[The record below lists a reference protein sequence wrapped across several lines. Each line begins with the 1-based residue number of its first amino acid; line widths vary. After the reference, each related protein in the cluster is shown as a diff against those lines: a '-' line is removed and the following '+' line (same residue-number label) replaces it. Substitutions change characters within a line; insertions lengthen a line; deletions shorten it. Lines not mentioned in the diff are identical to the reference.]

1 MFNRRSGLV
10 AAVIAGVMFAAAAPA
25 VAQYGV
31 GVGVQAGVGV
41 GYGGGYG
48 YAQPYGYSQP
58 GYGYAQPG
66 YGYGYAQPGYGYGYA
81 QPGYGYGQ
89 QSYGA
94 PVYTAHT
101 TYYAQPSYAQPSYG
115 YAQPGYGTAC
125 CSWWDKLW
133 GNCCAQP
140 SYQPVAAAVPSYA
153 PSGYGHGHG
162 VTVVNHGSMYVGHG
176 GAAPVAHPHHSGHA
190 HHAHHAP
197 YVAPGPR
204 YVRPRVRRHVVYRPV
219 YQRPHVIYRTRV
231 VTRTRVIAAPRRQ
244 PAVRFDV
251 SPAPA
256 TAAPQRKVLE
266 PQR

>member
-1 MFNRRSGLV
+1 MFNRRSGLL
-10 AAVIAGVMFAAAAPA
+10 AAIIAGALFAATAPA
-25 VAQYGV
+25 VAQYGY
-31 GVGVQAGVGV
+31 GVGV
-41 GYGGGYG
+41 GASVGVGAGYGYGGG
-48 YAQPYGYSQP
+48 YAQPYGYAQP

-66 YGYGYAQPGYGYGYA
+66 YGYAQPSYGYQYAQPGHGY
-81 QPGYGYGQ
+81 QYGQ

-101 TYYAQPSYAQPSYG
+101 TYYAQPSYG
-115 YAQPGYGTAC
+115 YAQPGYGAGQAPC
-125 CSWWDKLW
+125 CSWWDRLW

-153 PSGYGHGHG
+153 PSAYAAHGQGG
-162 VTVVNHGSMYVGHG
+162 VHIVNNGSMYVGHG
-176 GAAPVAHPHHSGHA
+176 AAPVARPHHSHA
-190 HHAHHAP
+190 HYAP

-231 VTRTRVIAAPRRQ
+231 VTRTRVIAAPRRH
-244 PAVRFDV
+244 PAMRFDV
-251 SPAPA
+251 SAPPAV
-256 TAAPQRKVLE
+256 AAPQRKVLE